1 MIEELAALEHA
12 QWAHWTEYMLDNLT
26 EENISRWR
34 KQIETPYFNLSEKE
48 KDSDR
53 SWAKKVLEIIND
65 PTHRED

>member
-65 PTHRED
+65 PTLRED